1 MPARAVPTVDATAVA
16 PFAERLPTPAL
27 TGAASRVW
35 MRRAGASP
43 SPAVARILPDGC
55 VDLLVQL
62 APHAPDGVL
71 ALDVVGPMTTAI
83 VVRPAAGLSTIGVR
97 MRSGH
102 ALALVGRPASEL
114 ADLRVPLTAL
124 CPDAAR
130 LRHLVAVAAAAAAD
144 DRAAAVARVL
154 EAWLAARVR
163 EAAAPPSDV
172 RAAVREIVRSGGRR
186 RVDALAAS
194 LGVTRQHLA
203 RQFARHVG
211 VAPKTLL
218 RIARLRRAM
227 RLARLAGRPRWS
239 AIAHD
244 AGYADQAH
252 LVDDFAELAGT
263 TPARWWAE
271 G

>member
-1 MPARAVPTVDATAVA
+1 MPARAASTTNRTAAA

-27 TGAASRVW
+27 IGAASRVW
-35 MRRAGASP
+35 TRRSGASP
-43 SPAVARILPDGC
+43 LSPPARVLPDGC

-62 APHAPDGVL
+62 APAAPDGVL
-71 ALDVVGPMTTAI
+71 ELDVVGPMTTAI
-83 VVRPAAGLSTIGVR
+83 VVRPTAGVATIGVR

-102 ALALVGRPASEL
+102 ALALLGRPASEL
-114 ADLRVPLTAL
+114 ADLRVPLAAL
-124 CPDAAR
+124 HPDAAR
-130 LRHLVAVAAAAAAD
+130 LRDLVAAAAGAGAD
-144 DRAAAVARVL
+144 DALAVARAL
-154 EAWLAARVR
+154 EAWLAGRVQ
-163 EAAAPPSDV
+163 EAAAPPPDV
-172 RAAVREIVRSGGRR
+172 RAAVREVVRSGGRR

-227 RLARLAGRPRWS
+227 RLARIAGPPRWS